1 MPGFCAG
8 WYDPA
13 KTQAEPIV
21 ASPQSHGLIG
31 DGESMASPLASRSAA
46 LERVVVDCSLG
57 SDTFTARSFH
67 FRDSLGRPFLGILE
81 AQSQNA
87 NINFGQLLGK
97 PLTVTTALPGGG
109 EQHRSG
115 LVRCV
120 RQTGFEGRLAIYRLE
135 IVPWI
140 ACLELGS
147 DCRIFQN
154 KSVVEIL
161 EQVFSDLGFKDFD
174 VAGLVGRYHPLEFC
188 VQYSET
194 HANFVHRLMQRFG
207 IYYFHK
213 HEAAKHTLVLCD
225 SSTGHGPFPG
235 YARVRYRSVAQTVL
249 NEEHVFSWDAGEQ
262 MASGTYTL
270 KDHVYTDPK
279 AELLATRSASHGYP
293 HGNLEKFEYPGG
305 YGTQSDGDA
314 VADVRI
320 EQAECGEID
329 CNGEAHCLGLSAG
342 YTFTLEG
349 HPRGDQN
356 KSYLTEAI
364 DFFITADDSSQSGQ
378 GRTTAPYSHRCRFR
392 AIPASVQF
400 RPERSAVTPRID
412 GVQTAVVVA
421 PPGQDP
427 KVPFTDAYASARVQ
441 FRWDRAGTS
450 DDKSSCWVRLSQP
463 SAGSGWGSI
472 FLPLVGN
479 EVIVAFLEGD
489 PDRPIVVGHV
499 YNADNKPPRTLPD
512 DAVKTIIQDVS
523 GNFIVLDSEQGAEVI
538 KILTPYRDNW
548 WKIGKLS
555 KAE

>member
-1 MPGFCAG
+1 
-8 WYDPA
+8 
-13 KTQAEPIV
+13 
-21 ASPQSHGLIG
+21 
-31 DGESMASPLASRSAA
+31 MASPLASRSET

-57 SDTFTARSFH
+57 SDTLKARSFQ
-67 FRDSLGRPFLGILE
+67 FRESLGQPFIGVVE
-81 AQSQNA
+81 AQSQDA
-87 NINFGQLLGK
+87 NIDFWQLLGK
-97 PLTVTTALPGGG
+97 PLTVTATLPGGG
-109 EQHRSG
+109 DQHRSG
-115 LVRCV
+115 LVRRV
-120 RQTGFEGRLAIYRLE
+120 RQTGFEGKLAIYRLE

-161 EQVFSDLGFKDFD
+161 QQVFGDLGFTDYE
-174 VAGLVGRYHPLEFC
+174 VAGLVGSYDPLEFC
-188 VQYSET
+188 VQYNET

-235 YARVRYRSVAQTVL
+235 YPRIRYRSATQTAL

-262 MASGTYTL
+262 MAPGKYTL
-270 KDHVYTDPK
+270 KDYSYTDPK

-293 HGNLEKFEYPGG
+293 YGDFEIFEYPGG
-305 YGTQSDGDA
+305 YGSQSDGDA

-320 EQAECGEID
+320 EQAECGEKVCD
-329 CNGEAHCLGLSAG
+329 GEAHCLGLSAG

-356 KSYLTEAI
+356 QSYLTQEI
-364 DFFITADDSSQSGQ
+364 DFSITSADSSQAGQ
-378 GRTTAPYSHRCRFR
+378 AGATASYSHICRFR
-392 AIPASVQF
+392 AIPAKVQF
-400 RPERSAVTPRID
+400 RPERSAVTPRVD

-421 PPGQDP
+421 PSGQDP
-427 KVPFTDAYASARVQ
+427 KVPYTNAHASARVQ
-441 FRWDRAGTS
+441 FRWDRAGTG
-450 DDKSSCWVRLSQP
+450 DEKSSCWVRLSQP

-479 EVIVAFLEGD
+479 EVVVAFLNGD
-489 PDRPIVVGHV
+489 PDRPLIVGNV

-512 DAVKTIIQDVS
+512 DSLKTIVQDAA
-523 GNFIVLDSEQGAEVI
+523 GNFLLLDSEEGAEMV